1 MSNPTGNEKNQDP
14 NGVVR
19 TIGAAL
25 LSHNITFTRIEYAED
40 VNTCFVFVS
49 TRNVSAIDIS
59 PLEQVAREI
68 NADLKA
74 VIDSDKDQL
83 CFFFVY
89 SNN

>member
-1 MSNPTGNEKNQDP
+1 MSNPRGSEKNQDP

-25 LSHNITFTRIEYAED
+25 LSHNITFSRIEYAED
-40 VNTCFVFVS
+40 VSTCFVFVS

-59 PLEQVAREI
+59 PLEQVAKEV

-74 VIDSDKDQL
+74 VIESDKDQL

-89 SNN
+89 ST

>member
-1 MSNPTGNEKNQDP
+1 MSSHTGSEKNQDQ
-14 NGVVR
+14 GGLVR

-25 LSHNITFTRIEYAED
+25 LSHNIIFTRIEYAED
-40 VNTCFVFVS
+40 VHTCFVFVS
-49 TRNVSAIDIS
+49 TRNVSAVDIS
-59 PLEQVAREI
+59 PLEQVAKEV
-68 NADLKA
+68 NADLKV

>member
-1 MSNPTGNEKNQDP
+1 MSNPEGSEKNQDP
-14 NGVVR
+14 NEVVH
-19 TIGAAL
+19 TLGAAL

-49 TRNVSAIDIS
+49 SRNVSAIDLI
-59 PLEQVAREI
+59 PLEQVAKEV
-68 NADLKA
+68 NAELKA

-89 SNN
+89 ST